1 MTTNEVPKHVAIIM
15 DGNGRWAKEHNHKR
29 TYGHYIGVDNVRNI
43 AIKANELGIEVLTL
57 YAFSTENWKR
67 PLEEVNY
74 LMSLPAMFFDKF
86 MGELMEKGI
95 RIQMIGEIDPFPENT
110 RKVLLRAIERTK
122 NNRNMTLVFAMNYGG
137 RREIVRGINNYVAD
151 VRNGK
156 AAEPLDEN
164 TFEKYLYTAEDP
176 PLDYLIRTS
185 LDYRLSNFLLWQV
198 SYAEMYFTDVHWP
211 EFTPELFEKAI
222 EEYQTR
228 QRRFGGLK

>member
-1 MTTNEVPKHVAIIM
+1 
-15 DGNGRWAKEHNHKR
+15 
-29 TYGHYIGVDNVRNI
+29 
-43 AIKANELGIEVLTL
+43 
-57 YAFSTENWKR
+57 
-67 PLEEVNY
+67 
-74 LMSLPAMFFDKF
+74 
-86 MGELMEKGI
+86 
-95 RIQMIGEIDPFPENT
+95 
-110 RKVLLRAIERTK
+110 
-122 NNRNMTLVFAMNYGG
+122 MTLVFAMNYGG
-137 RREIVRGINNYVAD
+137 RREIVRGINNYVED

-156 AAEPLDEN
+156 ATEPLDEK
-164 TFEKYLYTAEDP
+164 TFEKYLFTAEYP